1 MKVNYEQ
8 LTEDCVQWIRDWF
21 DKNGKN
27 CNAVIGLSGGKDS
40 TVVAGLCVKALGK
53 DRVIG
58 VSMPESS
65 QGLNEADKIAAF
77 FDIPLI
83 VAPIGPICEEF
94 YATPQEM
101 QFYMARDSKM
111 PSSLEGSVTTI
122 LNNEWS
128 LQSRQNIPPRIRMA
142 MLYAISQ
149 SCNGRPSCNCNLS
162 EDWVGYATLFG
173 DNAASFAPIAKLT
186 VTEVKEIGRVLGI
199 PDKWVDKTPDDG
211 LPNSCP
217 DEEKFGFSYATLDK
231 YIREGIC
238 EDENIKYKIDMMNE
252 KNLFKLDIV
261 RIPTFIPNKEL
272 WES

>member
-111 PSSLEGSVTTI
+111 PSSLEGSMTTI

-128 LQSRQNIPPRIRMA
+128 LQSRQNIAPRVRMT
-142 MLYAISQ
+142 MLYAIAQ
-149 SCNGRPSCNCNLS
+149 SCNGRVMGTCNASENL
-162 EDWVGYATLFG
+162 VGYFTRWG
-173 DNAASFAPIAKLT
+173 DGASDVEPIGSFT
-186 VTEVKEIGRVLGI
+186 VNDVKEIGRVLGI
-199 PDKWVDKTPDDG
+199 PDKWVEKIPDDG
-211 LPNSCP
+211 LQNSMP
-217 DEEKFGFSYATLDK
+217 DDEKFKKWGFSYK
-231 YIREGIC
+231 YI
-238 EDENIKYKIDMMNE
+238 EDYIKKGTTGNSEIDEILKNRRD
-252 KNLFKLDIV
+252 KNLFKLSMPPIFY
-261 RIPTFIPNKEL
+261 PK
-272 WES
+272 